1 MLILSKNHGRGGGKE
16 EQKCKSLERSLKKT
30 LVLRFDLGHY
40 YATLSLAVL
49 MLREEPKIHQRETV
63 AK

>member
-1 MLILSKNHGRGGGKE
+1 M
-16 EQKCKSLERSLKKT
+16 ERSLKKT

>member
-1 MLILSKNHGRGGGKE
+1 
-16 EQKCKSLERSLKKT
+16 